1 MEITVKSI
9 KINKDEKITF
19 KIPKQE
25 VTALTGTDNS
35 KIINILRGNIKKI
48 SCNIV
53 YDNTRIT
60 KNNQFEIK
68 KLISYVATDI
78 DTSKQLSKVNEY
90 MLSIFYKT
98 KIQIKNPDKKIIDS
112 LKIVGLPISSLKRNI
127 NDLSTSEK
135 KLLQVAI
142 ALLKNPKII
151 ILNEPFINLD
161 SKNTKRLIRLLVQ
174 LNDKYNINIII
185 NTKNCEIIYKYI
197 KYVIIFKNEKV
208 LTCGNS
214 KEVYSQVEVLKSN
227 QIEIPEI
234 VELVYQAKK
243 NKKVMI
249 DYHRDIRDLIK
260 DIYKHI

>member
-9 KINKDEKITF
+9 KINDTEKIKL

-25 VTALTGTDNS
+25 VTAITGDNN
-35 KIINILRGNIKKI
+35 KIINILGGNIKGI

-53 YDNTRIT
+53 YGNTRIT

-68 KLISYVATDI
+68 KLISMIDI
-78 DTSKQLSKVNEY
+78 DMQVNTQFPTVKEY
-90 MLSIFYKT
+90 MLNIFCQT

-112 LKIVGLPISSLKRNI
+112 LKIVGLPTTLLKRNI
-127 NDLSTSEK
+127 NNISSSEK
-135 KLLQVAI
+135 KLLQLSI
-142 ALLKNPKII
+142 ALLKNPKVI
-151 ILNEPFINLD
+151 ILNEPFIHLD
-161 SKNTKRLIRLLVQ
+161 SKNIKRLIRLLTQ
-174 LNDKYNINIII
+174 LNDKYDINIII

-197 KYVIIFKNEKV
+197 KYVIILKNDKV
-208 LTCGNS
+208 LTYGNT
-214 KEVYSQVEVLKSN
+214 KEVYSNIHLLKSN
-227 QIEIPEI
+227 KIEIPEI
-234 VELVYQAKK
+234 VEFVYKAKN